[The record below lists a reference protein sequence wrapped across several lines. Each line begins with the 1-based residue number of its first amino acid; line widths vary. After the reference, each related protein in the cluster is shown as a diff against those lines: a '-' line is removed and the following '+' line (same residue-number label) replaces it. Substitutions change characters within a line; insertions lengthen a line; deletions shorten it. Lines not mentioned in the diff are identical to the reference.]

1 MSYGLICA
9 HCRAKVRIRTSIG
22 EHLLLRTAYLQCT
35 NEACGATFRAAF
47 EITHTLSPSA
57 MPNPSIQLPM
67 APSAMRHEAVRSLQ
81 GDDSQGDLLDDIE
94 EQEFQHASGAA

>member
-67 APSAMRHEAVRSLQ
+67 APSAMRREAVRSLQ

-94 EQEFQHASGAA
+94 EQEFQHASGAT

>member
-35 NEACGATFRAAF
+35 NEACGATFRGAF

-67 APSAMRHEAVRSLQ
+67 APSAMRREAVRSLQ

>member
-9 HCRAKVRIRTSIG
+9 HCRAKVRIRSSLG

-35 NEACGATFRAAF
+35 NEACGATYRAAF

-57 MPNPSIQLPM
+57 MPNPAIQLPL
-67 APSAMRHEAVRSLQ
+67 APSAMRRDAMRSLQ
-81 GDDSQGDLLDDIE
+81 GDDRQADLLDEIE
-94 EQEFQHASGAA
+94 EQEPQHTSGAA